1 MSWPG
6 QSAEHDADHSEAD
19 EGRNGSRMALE
30 VACQSTVSADP
41 GQGAFDDP
49 ALGKNDEAVR
59 VVALDDLQLPGA
71 GLGNGGAGLGS
82 LITGVGENAFEEREQ
97 AACAPIQDQFGAIAI
112 LNIGRMDGDIQEE
125 AERVDEDMPLAARDF
140 LAGVEALRVERR
152 APF

>member
-6 QSAEHDADHSEAD
+6 QATEHDADHGEAD
-19 EGRNGSRMALE
+19 EGCGGSCMALE

-125 AERVDEDMPLAARDF
+125 AERVDEDMSLAARDF
-140 LAGVEALRVERR
+140 LARVEALRVERR